1 MSIGIG
7 DSLREAREAQGRSQ
21 QEAAQALRVRSDYV
35 EALEAEQFQVFGA
48 DTYARGHLRNYANLL
63 GLDPQP
69 LLDTYD
75 RYVRTE
81 DQTAH
86 HFADAPIAMSTR
98 EPLPRWVSVLGGT
111 IVVLLAIALI
121 GMLGS
126 NAPDSASPSLDD
138 GVTATGSE
146 TPSGATPTETTEPT
160 PTPTPTPT
168 YDGVEMLLIVE
179 SDCWMEITVDGQAHQ
194 RSGTVIAAGETL
206 ELRADQVVELTLGN
220 AGGVLVEVNGQSY
233 GRPGGNGE
241 VVRGLR
247 YGPDGPM
254 EGDGEA

>member
-35 EALEAEQFQVFGA
+35 EALEAEHFQVFGA

-86 HFADAPIAMSTR
+86 QFADAPVAMSTR
-98 EPLPRWVSVLGGT
+98 EPMPRWVTVLGGT

-138 GVTATGSE
+138 GVATTAGE
-146 TPSGATPTETTEPT
+146 TPSGAPTEPT
-160 PTPTPTPT
+160 APTLTPTPTPT

-194 RSGTVIAAGETL
+194 RSGTTIAAGETI

-241 VVRGLR
+241 VIRGLR
-247 YGPDGPM
+247 YGPDGPV
-254 EGDGEA
+254 EDEA

>member
-35 EALEAEQFQVFGA
+35 EALEAEHFQVFGA

-86 HFADAPIAMSTR
+86 HFADAPVAMSTR
-98 EPLPRWVSVLGGT
+98 EPMPRWVTVLGGT

-126 NAPDSASPSLDD
+126 NAPDSATPSLDD
-138 GVTATGSE
+138 GVATTASE
-146 TPSGATPTETTEPT
+146 TPSGAPTEASEPT
-160 PTPTPTPT
+160 TTPTPTPT

-206 ELRADQVVELTLGN
+206 EVRADQVVELTLGN

-254 EGDGEA
+254 EDDAGA